1 MNWDDVF
8 WHVMNF
14 ALPAGVLSLGI
25 TAWGSFQFRRQAQMR
40 WIWRCLL
47 NALAGISVLVAGLVV
62 TGNDGKMATYG
73 ALVLVC
79 ATVEWLLQM
88 RFKRRG

>member
-14 ALPAGVLSLGI
+14 LIPAWVMALGI
-25 TAWGSFQFRRQAQMR
+25 TAWGSFQFRRQAQIR
-40 WIWRCLL
+40 WFWRWLL
-47 NALAGISVLVAGLVV
+47 NALAGMAVLIGGLVL
-62 TGNDGKMATYG
+62 TGHDGKMATYG
-73 ALVLVC
+73 ALILVC

-88 RFKRRG
+88 RFRQRS